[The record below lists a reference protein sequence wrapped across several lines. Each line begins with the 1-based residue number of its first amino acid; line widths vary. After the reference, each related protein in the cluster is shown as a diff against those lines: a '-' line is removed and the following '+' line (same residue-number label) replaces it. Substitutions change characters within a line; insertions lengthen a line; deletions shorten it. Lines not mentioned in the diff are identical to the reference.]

1 MFSHAQVF
9 GAFLFSALLAS
20 ALAETA
26 PPDRII
32 RGDPSTGSTVRPPLA
47 WGGELPFDKRYDQLT
62 AQEKETLNQFYENIG
77 PGDEPP
83 FPAHG
88 LKPIYAAIAKVQQT
102 VLVSGA
108 LFLIATVGPDG
119 AVTQVKAMGPFD
131 PEMTKVVA
139 TILTLTPFKPAL
151 CKGVPCTMD
160 YPFRI
165 HFGVRGR

>member
-1 MFSHAQVF
+1 MFSHAKVF
-9 GAFLFSALLAS
+9 GAFLFSALFAS

-83 FPAHG
+83 FP
-88 LKPIYAAIAKVQQT
+88 
-102 VLVSGA
+102 
-108 LFLIATVGPDG
+108 
-119 AVTQVKAMGPFD
+119 